1 MSSFLATTS
10 SATTTASSN
19 AAPVGREERLLVAA
33 REALAPTHL
42 EVINESHNHG
52 GSGTETH
59 YKLIAVSAAF
69 EGQRAVARHQRLY
82 ALTAA
87 ERETGLHALALHLY
101 TPAEWA
107 AVAGAPDSPACR
119 GGSQ

>member
-1 MSSFLATTS
+1 MSIS
-10 SATTTASSN
+10 SATLPTDRAQRLY
-19 AAPVGREERLLVAA
+19 AAVS
-33 REALAPTHL
+33 EALAPTHL

-59 YKLIAVSAAF
+59 YKLVAVSAAF
-69 EGQRAVARHQRLY
+69 DGQRAVARHQRIY

-101 TPAEWA
+101 TPDEWV
-107 AVAGAPDSPACR
+107 AVVSAPDSPACR